1 MVQINDLSFN
11 PDYTSISVS
20 TSEGFKIFNCEPF
33 GEFYS
38 SQDSPLRK
46 SISNSMEDSTGSPT
60 RTSASNEDISSNNC
74 PTVFTKMLFSSSLTI
89 VVPQSQENK
98 LLKIYNLKQNFKICD
113 LNFPSSII
121 DIKVNRKRLIVILN
135 DGKIYIYDLSCV
147 RLLKILQLQF
157 GDNADGNSGTM
168 HKFIGDL
175 GADDNSW
182 LVIPITYTTSTTD
195 LLSSENLSQPS
206 TPRLKPSDSVVNGTS
221 YDKYIEFTRNSSSTT
236 LNKKSK
242 SISLEDIK
250 KDSEGWVVVYDTIN
264 LVPVLIFHAHNS
276 AIGRICTSPKENKI
290 ATASVKGTIIR
301 VFDLKKDEEDGKT
314 KILSVKNLRRGH
326 NLARINSLHFH
337 NDNQILGCGSDS
349 NTIHLFKISGTD
361 TDDVNDENE
370 QDKSNH
376 NSNSEYEDSDAET
389 SKSSE
394 DLNENLANLLI
405 SKPPE
410 PVPTHTNDK
419 NSNSWFSKTK
429 KLINNQYTS
438 SIIKKIP
445 YKDYFDNL
453 IWEPPRRSFAY
464 IKLPEYIPNSE
475 KEPKSNKVEIGFN
488 NDLVFIASY
497 HTGNFYQYQMP
508 KHKNSML
515 RSSLVKP
522 NCLLLSSK
530 KIIATRMSS
539 SLTPNPTAGAE
550 EPVVLT
556 STKNHARIITLNR
569 VRKLNSLNTEMI
581 ELMTPPLVGFA
592 KEKANNVTILTSN
605 SPKALCAGG
614 DVAECAVQIRKGNPG
629 YGADFFDKEYNLNY
643 IISTL
648 PKPYISLM
656 DGITFGGGVGLSVHA
671 PFRVATE
678 KTKLAM
684 PEMDIG
690 FFPDVGTTFF
700 LPRLDDKIGYYVAL
714 TGAVLP
720 GLDAY
725 IAGFATHYIK
735 SEKIP
740 QLINRLASLQP
751 PEIEGEISVVSG
763 NNQYFSQVNDILNDF
778 SEKKLPSDYKF
789 FLSSDDIATVN
800 KAFSQNTI
808 DDVFKY
814 LEQDGSPFAKKT
826 LDTLLKKP
834 KSSLAVALALMNRG
848 AENSIKQQ
856 FELEMVSA
864 TNILA
869 IPAEHNDF
877 AKGVI
882 HKLVDKIKDPF
893 FPKWNDPSTIDEKY
907 VKDTLSLS
915 KNTEKY
921 LKEPYI
927 KKWFGIDFKEYPH
940 QTGLPTNKDVANYI
954 AGTDGSNRTYL
965 PTPAEVFKHFKIKT
979 NDKLGVDLKIKQILD
994 LHGETAKYD
1003 HKYVTWKDEPT
1014 K

>member
-1 MVQINDLSFN
+1 
-11 PDYTSISVS
+11 
-20 TSEGFKIFNCEPF
+20 
-33 GEFYS
+33 
-38 SQDSPLRK
+38 
-46 SISNSMEDSTGSPT
+46 
-60 RTSASNEDISSNNC
+60 
-74 PTVFTKMLFSSSLTI
+74 
-89 VVPQSQENK
+89 
-98 LLKIYNLKQNFKICD
+98 
-113 LNFPSSII
+113 
-121 DIKVNRKRLIVILN
+121 
-135 DGKIYIYDLSCV
+135 
-147 RLLKILQLQF
+147 
-157 GDNADGNSGTM
+157 
-168 HKFIGDL
+168 
-175 GADDNSW
+175 
-182 LVIPITYTTSTTD
+182 
-195 LLSSENLSQPS
+195 
-206 TPRLKPSDSVVNGTS
+206 
-221 YDKYIEFTRNSSSTT
+221 
-236 LNKKSK
+236 
-242 SISLEDIK
+242 
-250 KDSEGWVVVYDTIN
+250 
-264 LVPVLIFHAHNS
+264 
-276 AIGRICTSPKENKI
+276 
-290 ATASVKGTIIR
+290 
-301 VFDLKKDEEDGKT
+301 
-314 KILSVKNLRRGH
+314 
-326 NLARINSLHFH
+326 
-337 NDNQILGCGSDS
+337 
-349 NTIHLFKISGTD
+349 
-361 TDDVNDENE
+361 
-370 QDKSNH
+370 
-376 NSNSEYEDSDAET
+376 
-389 SKSSE
+389 
-394 DLNENLANLLI
+394 
-405 SKPPE
+405 
-410 PVPTHTNDK
+410 
-419 NSNSWFSKTK
+419 
-429 KLINNQYTS
+429 
-438 SIIKKIP
+438 
-445 YKDYFDNL
+445 
-453 IWEPPRRSFAY
+453 
-464 IKLPEYIPNSE
+464 
-475 KEPKSNKVEIGFN
+475 
-488 NDLVFIASY
+488 
-497 HTGNFYQYQMP
+497 
-508 KHKNSML
+508 
-515 RSSLVKP
+515 
-522 NCLLLSSK
+522 
-530 KIIATRMSS
+530 MSS